1 MFIAALILSVLGFIL
16 LVVTV
21 ISDSHIWTWLL
32 MIVVLAGI
40 VCFGIDEWYNRQQRR
55 SRRYE

>member
-21 ISDSHIWTWLL
+21 MSDSQIWTWLL
-32 MIVVLAGI
+32 ILVVSGGI
-40 VCFGIDEWYNRQQRR
+40 VCFGIDEWNNRRN
-55 SRRYE
+55 SSTM